1 MEQETRARLEK
12 ELVRLTDDLSKMK
25 SDSDEFRNQAEAINK
40 IADKINESLKV
51 ELDYDQK
58 VCSSERED
66 KIKRELGEAELAF
79 KQRELDAKIADE
91 KAKRR
96 NNLIVEGTKA
106 GVEICGI
113 VIPLKFYAKFL
124 EQGYL
129 FEKQGIVT
137 SATFKNLL
145 RFIKPKK

>member
-1 MEQETRARLEK
+1 MEQDTRERLEK
-12 ELVRLTDDLSKMK
+12 EVVRLTDGLSKMNPE
-25 SDSDEFRNQAEAINK
+25 SDEFRNQVEAINK
-40 IADKINESLKV
+40 ISDKVNESLKID
-51 ELDYDQK
+51 LDNDYR

-66 KIKRELGEAELAF
+66 KTKRELGEAELAF

-145 RFIKPKK
+145 RFMKPKK